1 MEYADIKMIDQ
12 TEKSPVIVFDFGGVL
27 VDWNPYHLYRKLLG
41 DDRQVVDRF
50 LQEVDF
56 FAWNLENDRGRPFSK
71 GAAEMIARFPQHEDL
86 IWAYHE
92 RFMETVAGPIQPVV
106 DLLYALKADGFPLWG
121 LSNWPADKFAQV
133 RPVYDFFKCFD
144 GMVISG
150 EVGLA
155 KPEPYIYTYLLEQ
168 IKRPAGDCLFI
179 DDSKPN
185 IITASELGFQTI
197 LFQSPE
203 QLNKDLHQR
212 GILNGRTPG

>member
-1 MEYADIKMIDQ
+1 M
-12 TEKSPVIVFDFGGVL
+12 FDFGGVL

-41 DDRQVVDRF
+41 DDRFQVDRF

-56 FAWNLENDRGRPFSK
+56 FAWNLENDRGRPFAE

-106 DLLYALKADGFPLWG
+106 DMLYTLKADGFSLWG

-133 RPVYDFFKCFD
+133 RPTYDFFKASM
-144 GMVISG
+144 GWLSLARWVG
-150 EVGLA
+150 ETGTVYLH
-155 KPEPYIYTYLLEQ
+155 YLLEQ
-168 IKRPAGDCLFI
+168 IRSPGGDCLFI

-185 IITASELGFQTI
+185 VERPASWASRPSCL
-197 LFQSPE
+197 S
-203 QLNKDLHQR
+203 QR
-212 GILNGRTPG
+212 SS